1 MRVFSVTEL
10 SAEILEQV
18 GAQEWEVQE
27 QAEMSGCSI
36 EGEGRGSSMD
46 LAVAV

>member
-1 MRVFSVTEL
+1 MRVSSLTEL

-46 LAVAV
+46 FAVAV